1 MTLNYGE
8 LRKGMAIEIDGEA
21 YIIVDYQHNKMQQR
35 APTMRI
41 RMRALSNGQLIEKSF
56 SGFDVTF
63 TPADVNRRK
72 TRFIYEEDGLHY
84 FMDNETFEQFP
95 LDESQLADNKSFIV
109 ENLDITLL
117 MFNDMP
123 ITVELPTSVDL
134 KVTQSDPGLKGD
146 TAQGGTKP
154 ATLETGLS
162 IQVPLFVNP
171 GDVVKVDTR
180 TSEYL
185 NRV

>member
-1 MTLNYGE
+1 
-8 LRKGMAIEIDGEA
+8 
-21 YIIVDYQHNKMQQR
+21 
-35 APTMRI
+35 
-41 RMRALSNGQLIEKSF
+41 
-56 SGFDVTF
+56 
-63 TPADVNRRK
+63 
-72 TRFIYEEDGLHY
+72 
-84 FMDNETFEQFP
+84 MDNETFEQFP

>member
-1 MTLNYGE
+1 MEGE
-8 LRKGMAIEIDGEA
+8 PLPFANV
-21 YIIVDYQHNKMQQR
+21 IIK
-35 APTMRI
+35 
-41 RMRALSNGQLIEKSF
+41 
-56 SGFDVTF
+56 
-63 TPADVNRRK
+63 
-72 TRFIYEEDGLHY
+72 
-84 FMDNETFEQFP
+84 ET
-95 LDESQLADNKSFIV
+95 
-109 ENLDITLL
+109 
-117 MFNDMP
+117 
-123 ITVELPTSVDL
+123 
-134 KVTQSDPGLKGD
+134 DPGEKGN